1 MKNLSPARHILGM
14 KISRPRNRTQFFLSQ
29 ANYIE
34 RALEH
39 FNMES
44 TKFAFIPL
52 LSSLWLSQKNCSTS
66 SPKGEI
72 IKSVP
77 YAPTIN
83 SLVYTTVATRLD
95 LAHAI
100 RVISRFMHNFDQ
112 LHWNV
117 VKHMCGY
124 LMGAK
129 DYDILFRLNET
140 SSVVGYIDSNFA
152 GCLDSRKSTTG
163 YCFKF
168 SNGAISWKSKL
179 QECTTTLTTE
189 VEYIPMSCMP

>member
-1 MKNLSPARHILGM
+1 MSSNLLPTNKYASTDMLLCGRHAGEVPDLVWQLLLMFAMKDLGPTIHILGM

-112 LHWNV
+112 SH
-117 VKHMCGY
+117 
-124 LMGAK
+124 
-129 DYDILFRLNET
+129 
-140 SSVVGYIDSNFA
+140 
-152 GCLDSRKSTTG
+152 
-163 YCFKF
+163 
-168 SNGAISWKSKL
+168 
-179 QECTTTLTTE
+179 
-189 VEYIPMSCMP
+189 